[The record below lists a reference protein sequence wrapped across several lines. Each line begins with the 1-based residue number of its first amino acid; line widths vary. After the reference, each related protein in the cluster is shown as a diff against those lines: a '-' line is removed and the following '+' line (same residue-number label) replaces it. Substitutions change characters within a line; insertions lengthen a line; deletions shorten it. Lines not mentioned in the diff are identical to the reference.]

1 MEEKNLK
8 LWKTWLKKMNPY
20 TEVDRT
26 GKTVTRPDLAAKIE
40 RYKKLKHGHEDFPE
54 FSWIFN
60 QDQKFLD
67 PFPISLDN
75 ESINYG
81 VPAGIFEQDP
91 QKAQI
96 YFCNLNPALA
106 AGQEAILRSA
116 QTRVA
121 FSAFAEAEDA
131 TWIDHEPSENII
143 YQQLF
148 GNTRPGESLSEI
160 LQTNMKSDKQ
170 HWYAQHVSYILRKLF
185 DANLRKKTE
194 MDVPQAQKLLL
205 KYPAQFVELSPYRTS
220 HSSDFDKFLKTTT
233 TSKYQKMST
242 AAYEKATSC
251 SMNFK
256 NLPSGAKIA
265 QLPTSQFVL
274 ANLVERI
281 RVFLE
286 EDQSGDLIRHVSEPI
301 FVFRSYEKWWRP
313 ALLVFLT
320 SNWEKLPKSLRSV
333 ERNSVSLLK
342 SFEQK
347 YFWTYISKRNVSVS
361 ATNVVRVSWANEF
374 DQIFVLPFK
383 ASHKN

>member
-1 MEEKNLK
+1 MEEKSLK

-75 ESINYG
+75 ESINYV
-81 VPAGIFEQDP
+81 VPAGIFEQDL

-160 LQTNMKSDKQ
+160 LQTNRKSDKQ
-170 HWYAQHVSYILRKLF
+170 HWYAQHAAYIIRHLF
-185 DANLRKKTE
+185 DADRNGKTE
-194 MDVPQAQKLLL
+194 MSLDRAKELLL
-205 KYPAQFVELSPYRTS
+205 RYPVQFVDLLPYRTRQAT
-220 HSSDFDKFLKTTT
+220 DFVKFLKTASTVD
-233 TSKYQKMST
+233 YQTNSIQ
-242 AAYEKATSC
+242 AYEKTNGQKETFSG
-251 SMNFK
+251 
-256 NLPSGAKIA
+256 LPNGAKVA
-265 QLPTSQFVL
+265 LMPSSQFIL
-274 ANLVERI
+274 GSLLERI
-281 RVFLE
+281 RVYIE
-286 EDQSGDLIRHVSEPI
+286 EEQHNSADHIPAPS
-301 FVFRSYEKWWRP
+301 FVFRSYKQWWEP
-313 ALLVFLT
+313 ALQTF
-320 SNWEKLPKSLRSV
+320 
-333 ERNSVSLLK
+333 
-342 SFEQK
+342 
-347 YFWTYISKRNVSVS
+347 
-361 ATNVVRVSWANEF
+361 
-374 DQIFVLPFK
+374 
-383 ASHKN
+383 